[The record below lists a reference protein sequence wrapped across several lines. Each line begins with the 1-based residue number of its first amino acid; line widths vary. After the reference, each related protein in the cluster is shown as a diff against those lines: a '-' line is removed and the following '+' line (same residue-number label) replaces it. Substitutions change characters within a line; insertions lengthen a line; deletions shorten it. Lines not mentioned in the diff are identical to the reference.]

1 MGAGNKSPAE
11 ARTFAATVA
20 SHSGIGVGIKPFG
33 CTTPPRFWSR
43 LPETSVH
50 FFLPDAPPW
59 YTRPSKY
66 SSSLEVHQSRR
77 RYAVA
82 SGGVFGTRWRARSI
96 DSSESRAKKSCDA
109 ERGGCRDGVRVSNE
123 TARGTGKDH
132 SKGSGVCVSRS
143 GKTDRNRLL
152 SLSRFG
158 DPSDKCLD
166 CQSGATS
173 RPPRRENRACGGS
186 DSSSNV
192 FVVTRNR
199 VERARRAKP
208 KSKWN
213 SDGKETPFRGHGA
226 PAVRATVALP
236 AITTRRRDICVYRAA
251 LTLVRGCVR
260 ARPGRRSSPG
270 SARNRAFPG
279 KTVSSTRRMTRSDRT
294 NASIVN
300 QARRVALRGAKT
312 ARAEDQIRHL
322 MFSSSRP
329 SVIRVSSRGAREA
342 RTDA

>member
-1 MGAGNKSPAE
+1 M
-11 ARTFAATVA
+11 
-20 SHSGIGVGIKPFG
+20 
-33 CTTPPRFWSR
+33 
-43 LPETSVH
+43 
-50 FFLPDAPPW
+50 
-59 YTRPSKY
+59 
-66 SSSLEVHQSRR
+66 SRR
-77 RYAVA
+77 R
-82 SGGVFGTRWRARSI
+82 SGQRRDGTR
-96 DSSESRAKKSCDA
+96 DGKGPQSR
-109 ERGGCRDGVRVSNE
+109 
-123 TARGTGKDH
+123 
-132 SKGSGVCVSRS
+132 SGVCVSRS
-143 GKTDRNRLL
+143 GKTNRLL

-158 DPSDKCLD
+158 VPSDKCLD

-322 MFSSSRP
+322 MFWSSRP
-329 SVIRVSSRGAREA
+329 SVIRVESWRARSENGRLKPSGFAHRTKTHA
-342 RTDA
+342 RFTFGILPG